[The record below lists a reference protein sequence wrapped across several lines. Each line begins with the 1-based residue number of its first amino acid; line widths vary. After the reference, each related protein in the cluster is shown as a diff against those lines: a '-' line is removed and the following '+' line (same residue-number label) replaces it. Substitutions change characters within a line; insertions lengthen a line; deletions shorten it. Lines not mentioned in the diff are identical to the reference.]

1 MEKIKVP
8 DKNAF
13 EERAKAFA
21 DSRLGRRLAQKFTP
35 KPYEKKRRG
44 LYVVAWIGSFFCNLV
59 AIITGSTF
67 VFAYAYGLL
76 AKVPEPMILAILLAG
91 IILVGIEAGKQLL
104 VPDLFQDWFQ
114 YGWKPSYFLQL
125 MGIILLIGTSTAF
138 NYYGGFDF
146 AGAVSTPPEM
156 EQANLKDANAIRKEY
171 QTKIDQAGK
180 EAEQYRQSKLWN
192 GKLSDVNGMVYRDLL
207 KDKKAL
213 ESKMLAKIDSVEAY
227 NDRANATAKTEHEA
241 RIQAHEAKTQVKGR
255 GLAVFSVICE
265 FLFIAFCWYRE
276 RYEYKT
282 ATQYA
287 DLDDEEEET
296 RTGTQT
302 QIGDGNTPL
311 LHPPQGNGN
320 GIKGEVTQRRP
331 IGFYSNR
338 EPTKPPRET
347 QAREG
352 EVIVLTKHYKN
363 TEYLDTFTIE
373 HRGKRYRLADVE
385 RFCRT
390 YKDRLT
396 QAIKVGNTDTAQ
408 RRRTQLNYWEGRKS
422 ELIAKIEEAGKK

>member
-44 LYVVAWIGSFFCNLV
+44 LYVVAWVGSFFCNLV

-76 AKVPEPMILAILLAG
+76 AKVPEPMILATLVAG
-91 IILVGIEAGKQLL
+91 VILVGIEAGKQLL

-125 MGIILLIGTSTAF
+125 MGIVLLMGTSTAF

-146 AGAVSTPPEM
+146 AGAVSAPPEM
-156 EQANLKDANAIRKEY
+156 AQADLKDANTIRKEY
-171 QTKIDQAGK
+171 QPKIDQAGK
-180 EAEQYRQSKLWN
+180 EAEQYRQNKLWN
-192 GKLSDVNGMVYRDLL
+192 GKLSDANGVIYRDLL
-207 KDKKAL
+207 EDKKEL

-227 NDRANATAKTEHEA
+227 NDRANSTAKVEHEA
-241 RIQAHEAKTQVKGR
+241 KLQAYEAKTQVKGR

-265 FLFIAFCWYRE
+265 FLFIVFCWYRE

-287 DLDDEEEET
+287 DLDDEDEET
-296 RTGTQT
+296 SIGTQT
-302 QIGDGNTPL
+302 QIGGGNTPL

-320 GIKGEVTQRRP
+320 GIKGEATQRRP
-331 IGFYSNR
+331 IGFHSNR
-338 EPTKPPRET
+338 EYIKQPRET
-347 QAREG
+347 QAQEG

-390 YKDRLT
+390 YKGRLN
-396 QAIKVGNTDTAQ
+396 QAVNVGNTDTAE
-408 RRRTQLNYWEGRKS
+408 RRRTQLIYWEGRKN